1 MKMSDAFN
9 MTQEEFDKIEREFRK
24 MFDLVIKIEDSVV
37 GLQEVFKQILSQKE
51 DSFTIEIDS
60 DQFNF
65 NKQDSLE
72 FDRLRNSLF
81 VLLLNKGLIQ
91 MINHDSNQPTIQS
104 WIDIFSVS
112 YPDYFKIRSINDN
125 VNEY

>member
-1 MKMSDAFN
+1 MSDAFN